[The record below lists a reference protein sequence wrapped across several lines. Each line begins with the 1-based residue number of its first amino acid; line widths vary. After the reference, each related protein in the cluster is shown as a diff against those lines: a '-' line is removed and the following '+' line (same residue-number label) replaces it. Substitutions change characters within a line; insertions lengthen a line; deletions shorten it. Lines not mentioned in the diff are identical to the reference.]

1 MGSYGKYI
9 STGGGRYPGVEN
21 DLLSSVTNGPVVRLV
36 VVGHV
41 RVDDKYCVRNSFIIL
56 KSDQS

>member
-1 MGSYGKYI
+1 M
-9 STGGGRYPGVEN
+9 EN